1 MSKLAEMNTNI
12 SDMHKQLAELETQ
25 IQTAE
30 PVEVEAE
37 AETATNETSK

>member
-1 MSKLAEMNTNI
+1 
-12 SDMHKQLAELETQ
+12 MHKELAELETQ

-37 AETATNETSK
+37 TATNETSK